1 MIYCTSLIAVAEM
14 RGVFIYCFLCFL
26 SLWPAG
32 RAEQV
37 SGAARTHDGGAV
49 NYAAVR
55 ARLANS
61 LPEKANEIAD
71 FIDTLQEISRATM
84 EMSTQISAHCAQ

>member
-1 MIYCTSLIAVAEM
+1 MYTSLITVAEM

-26 SLWPAG
+26 SLWRAG

-71 FIDTLQEISRATM
+71 LIDTLQEVSRATM
-84 EMSTQISAHCAQ
+84 ELSNQISTHCAQ

>member
-26 SLWPAG
+26 CLWPSG